1 MPRNLEV
8 LAVYRIEDELFSQ
21 HISLRQT
28 CAYLQ
33 GEENNIKDFFALS
46 GFFSVTFTGCGLMF
60 ALCRSAE
67 LSLKLRGGLTTMS
80 YASGDLML
88 NMDYYRDMLN
98 GTLLIVP
105 SRSGQ
110 TTEVLS
116 AVQKARAEAGA
127 QAICIC
133 PQAGSRLA
141 DISDFAFEM
150 PWILDETV
158 CTTRTASN
166 VYLTNLYII
175 GLLSGDLVLLDELRQ
190 AATNQEEFINL
201 YRAELE
207 GIGQSGTWN
216 KIIVVADGELAG
228 LAQAGAIVT
237 GRMCKIPTF
246 YSNIMDIR
254 HSMVSLID
262 ENTLVIVVV
271 SPLDNTYQKELLH
284 EIRCRGAQIV
294 TMSSNKEN
302 VFGAELNVPLPKYA
316 NYAVRGIPLLFSMQA
331 IAFNK
336 AIADGIDPDKADGS
350 PLWVKL

>member
-1 MPRNLEV
+1 MYKTE
-8 LAVYRIEDELFSQ
+8 EELFSQ
-21 HISLRQT
+21 HMSLRQT

-33 GEENNIKDFFALS
+33 GEEPNIKDFFALS

-67 LSLKLRGGLTTMS
+67 LSLKIRGGLTTMS

-110 TTEVLS
+110 TSEVLS
-116 AVQKARAEAGA
+116 AVQKARLEAGA
-127 QAICIC
+127 QTICIC
-133 PQAGSRLA
+133 PHNNSKLA
-141 DISDFAFEM
+141 QSSDLALEM
-150 PWILDETV
+150 PWILDESV

-166 VYLTNLYII
+166 VYLTNLYLI

-190 AATNQEEFINL
+190 ASANQEGFIEN

-216 KIIVVADGELAG
+216 KIMVVADGELAG

-237 GRMCKIPTF
+237 GRMCKMPTF

-254 HSMVSLID
+254 HSLISLVD
-262 ENTLVIVVV
+262 ESTLVIVVV
-271 SPLDNTYQKELLH
+271 SPLDDVYQSVLMREL
-284 EIRCRGAQIV
+284 RNRGAQIV
-294 TMSSNKEN
+294 TISSKKEN
-302 VFGAELNVPLPKYA
+302 VFGGELNVALPNYA
-316 NYAVRGIPLLFSMQA
+316 NYAVRGIPLLFSLQA

-336 AIADGIDPDKADGS
+336 ALADGIDPDLADGL
-350 PLWVKL
+350 PPWVRL